1 MADPLTALG
10 LASNVV
16 QFINYAGNLIDTE
29 SVIRKGADVTPV
41 GYRELETITRSLVE
55 FNDGIKFTV
64 TRFRDREEVQS
75 RHQRV
80 KQRLKHAKSAEE
92 KPTET
97 PEEIKDP
104 AHEETLTGIEEELSN
119 LCNECNEVAQELLG
133 ALSDLKSKSKDSN
146 KTWNTFRQALL
157 DVWMEKHVDSV
168 STQLKNHGTKIGE
181 NMLASLSE
189 YVRFNKTTYE
199 SLLEDSLARM
209 DKENKRFRER
219 IQEAVKNQNDQQQD
233 QHQSQQRLDAVKKQ
247 RDEATE
253 KHHYQKAILE
263 TLCQTEGKQDPASF
277 SFQLSETARKQRA
290 EIIQRQIVEKLKFHD
305 MRSRY
310 QDISKAHKETF
321 EWVFLG
327 TDPVNGVNGHAVKS
341 GGAEPIKTAR
351 AERYEA
357 PPTTSPD
364 DSTWSEFQPQRRGW
378 WNTLLRRRTTD
389 MSNRSPDWDNY
400 RNWLQGDENLYWIKG
415 KPGSGKSTLMK
426 LLHDDERLKNYLQS
440 WRGNSDLVI
449 AGFFF
454 WNSGEVMQMSKDG
467 LLRALLFQAVED
479 RHQLIPR
486 LFPDRWAYNTLFGPD
501 ILPWTLSELEHAFR
515 TLLSDDS
522 RKYFIMIDGLD
533 EFDGSPKDLAN
544 LLLEC
549 CASGSHVKM
558 CVSSRPW
565 MEFETAFD
573 RRPSLSLEGL
583 TESDIEKYVKD
594 ELLANELFRKLWDMD
609 LEESEDLIH
618 EVARRANG
626 VFLWAQLVTR
636 SLIEGL
642 RGDET
647 VKDLES
653 RLEEY
658 PSGLKELLAKT
669 WSRVKEGNFEQS
681 SRILRLIQTADHP
694 MSLLSIHY
702 AEEGCQKA
710 LEDDF
715 RAVAPQEL
723 NSLADQTRR
732 QLNSQF
738 ANLLEVPSYHDKGAW
753 ATIQPIHRTVKDFL
767 EREETQDS
775 IKSGS
780 PESDY
785 EIKLALCTGYLR
797 CLKKLDPASKPPFER
812 FEHLATNCL
821 KFSRAVEVED
831 MQKNLQILT
840 QLDRAS
846 TILVGPKNPA
856 KEQWR
861 KKIQSCVPLVSDPHW
876 TNACPSRTGSSTF
889 FDFAFLSGFYSYVEN
904 ALREHEH
911 SANPEAHRQSNFLA
925 VAIENDRI
933 AIKFVRLLLEHN
945 ADPNLPGEFA
955 NFKTPWYLLLFNMS
969 TGIDEDSNLDSDER
983 LRLGTLAELFLDHG
997 ADPYVTVRTVPAEKI
1012 LGKVVGRVDQP
1023 FADRLVAKCE
1033 ESRRKNPQMK
1043 PKSSKIQRLKKF
1055 LKS

>member
-1 MADPLTALG
+1 MADPLTPLG
-10 LASNVV
+10 LTSNVV

-189 YVRFNKTTYE
+189 YVWFNKTTYE

-327 TDPVNGVNGHAVKS
+327 TDPVNGVNGHAVK
-341 GGAEPIKTAR
+341 
-351 AERYEA
+351 
-357 PPTTSPD
+357 
-364 DSTWSEFQPQRRGW
+364 
-378 WNTLLRRRTTD
+378 
-389 MSNRSPDWDNY
+389 
-400 RNWLQGDENLYWIKG
+400 NWLQGDENLYWIKG

-501 ILPWTLSELEHAFR
+501 ILPWTL
-515 TLLSDDS
+515 
-522 RKYFIMIDGLD
+522 KYFIMIDGLD

-565 MEFETAFD
+565 MEFETVFD

-732 QLNSQF
+732 QLNSQC

-821 KFSRAVEVED
+821 KFSRVVEVED

-1033 ESRRKNPQMK
+1033 ESKRKNPQMK

>member
-327 TDPVNGVNGHAVKS
+327 TDPVNGVNGHAVK
-341 GGAEPIKTAR
+341 
-351 AERYEA
+351 
-357 PPTTSPD
+357 
-364 DSTWSEFQPQRRGW
+364 
-378 WNTLLRRRTTD
+378 
-389 MSNRSPDWDNY
+389 
-400 RNWLQGDENLYWIKG
+400 NWLQGDENLYWIKG

-501 ILPWTLSELEHAFR
+501 ILPWTL
-515 TLLSDDS
+515 
-522 RKYFIMIDGLD
+522 KYFIMIDGLD

-636 SLIEGL
+636 SLIESL

-732 QLNSQF
+732 QLNSQC
-738 ANLLEVPSYHDKGAW
+738 ANLLEVPSYQDKGAW

-1033 ESRRKNPQMK
+1033 ESKRKNPQMK